1 MDLGL
6 RDKVALV
13 TAASAGLGFATAHEL
28 VQEGAKVMIC
38 GRDPDRLS
46 SAVHKLEQVAGKGVV
61 RGRVADVANPAD
73 IAPLIQETIAQF
85 GGLDILITNAGGPP
99 AGTFEQ
105 LDLDAWD
112 KAVQLTLMSN
122 VRLIKAALPYL
133 KQSQSASILTIT
145 SVSAKQPIGG
155 LLLSN
160 VLRPAVLGLT
170 KTLSQELAPG
180 IRVNSILPG
189 WTETER
195 VLSLLTYRMQQ
206 NNSTLDEERAARAQ
220 NIPLQR
226 IGQPEE
232 FGKVAAFMVSAAASY
247 LNGVMLQVDGG
258 SYSALY

>member
-6 RDKVALV
+6 QGKVALV
-13 TAASAGLGFATAHEL
+13 TAGSAGLGLATAYEL

-38 GRDPDRLS
+38 GRDPDRLA
-46 SAVHKLEQVAGKGVV
+46 SAMHKLEQVGGSGLV
-61 RGRVADVANPAD
+61 RGRVADVANPA
-73 IAPLIQETIAQF
+73 AVEPLIQATVTEL

-112 KAVQLTLMSN
+112 QAVQLTLLSA
-122 VRLIKAALPYL
+122 VRLIKTALPYL
-133 KQSQSASILTIT
+133 KQSDAAAILTIT

-195 VLSLLTYRMQQ
+195 VLSLLNYRMQQ
-206 NNSTLDEERAARAQ
+206 NNTTLDQERAARSQ

-258 SYSALY
+258 SYTGLY